1 MNNFINAQGF
11 GRKGMMTV
19 LLGAVVNIALDPLF
33 IFVLNLGV
41 QGAAIATVIAQFV
54 SALWAVSFLRG
65 RKAVIRLERSAMR
78 LQWRLVGRIC
88 ALGFSGFIMAVTNS
102 AVQIVCNSTLQL
114 FGGDL
119 YVGVMTVLNSVREV
133 VSTPISGLTSAAQ
146 PVIGFNYGAE
156 EYRRVRKGIKFMS
169 ILCVL
174 YTTLVWLILFVAPQP
189 FIAIFTEEAAL
200 REACVPAMH
209 IYFFGFFMMSLQN
222 AGQSSAV
229 ALGRSK
235 QAVFFS
241 LLRKAVIVIPLTL
254 LLPRLFGL
262 GVDGV
267 FLAEPISNFIGGAA
281 CYLTMLLTIW
291 REMVRKEREKAIAV

>member
-1 MNNFINAQGF
+1 M
-11 GRKGMMTV
+11 
-19 LLGAVVNIALDPLF
+19 
-33 IFVLNLGV
+33 
-41 QGAAIATVIAQFV
+41 
-54 SALWAVSFLRG
+54 
-65 RKAVIRLERSAMR
+65 
-78 LQWRLVGRIC
+78 
-88 ALGFSGFIMAVTNS
+88 
-102 AVQIVCNSTLQL
+102 
-114 FGGDL
+114 
-119 YVGVMTVLNSVREV
+119 
-133 VSTPISGLTSAAQ
+133 
-146 PVIGFNYGAE
+146 
-156 EYRRVRKGIKFMS
+156 
-169 ILCVL
+169 
-174 YTTLVWLILFVAPQP
+174 ILFVAPQP

-291 REMVRKEREKAIAV
+291 REMVRKEREKATAV